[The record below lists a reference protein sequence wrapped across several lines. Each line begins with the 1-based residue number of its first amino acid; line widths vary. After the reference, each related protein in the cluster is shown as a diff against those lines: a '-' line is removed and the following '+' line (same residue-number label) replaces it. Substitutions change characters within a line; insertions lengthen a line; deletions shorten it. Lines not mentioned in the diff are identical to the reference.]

1 MPPVYAEKLVVKKLV
16 SVKRERG
23 SRMQKSVIYFKRT
36 LPEKVIQ
43 LLVSISNDA
52 FNNREGKIVG
62 NRESTYCLSYGG
74 DESMYGCLQL
84 GMLELEDN
92 KDFLRFV
99 CDWKWIDEEY
109 PEENYSVW
117 RIMEKSLKE

>member
-1 MPPVYAEKLVVKKLV
+1 M
-16 SVKRERG
+16 
-23 SRMQKSVIYFKRT
+23 IYFKRT

-84 GMLELEDN
+84 GDAGVGGQQ
-92 KDFLRFV
+92 RFFKV
-99 CDWKWIDEEY
+99 C
-109 PEENYSVW
+109 
-117 RIMEKSLKE
+117 M

>member
-1 MPPVYAEKLVVKKLV
+1 
-16 SVKRERG
+16 
-23 SRMQKSVIYFKRT
+23 MQKSVIYFKRT

-92 KDFLRFV
+92 IDFL
-99 CDWKWIDEEY
+99 
-109 PEENYSVW
+109 SVYVIGSGLMKNIRR
-117 RIMEKSLKE
+117 RITVYGE

>member
-23 SRMQKSVIYFKRT
+23 QRMHKSVISFKRT

-43 LLVSISNDA
+43 LLVSISHDA

-92 KDFLRFV
+92 KDFLKCV

>member
-1 MPPVYAEKLVVKKLV
+1 
-16 SVKRERG
+16 
-23 SRMQKSVIYFKRT
+23 MQKSVIYFKRT

-84 GMLELEDN
+84 GMLELGGK
-92 KDFLRFV
+92 KDFCRFV
-99 CDWKWIDEEY
+99 IEWNGIGEEY

>member
-1 MPPVYAEKLVVKKLV
+1 
-16 SVKRERG
+16 
-23 SRMQKSVIYFKRT
+23 MQKSVIYFKRT

-92 KDFLRFV
+92 KDFTPINEANFKL
-99 CDWKWIDEEY
+99 IEY
-109 PEENYSVW
+109 VFG
-117 RIMEKSLKE
+117 KK

>member
-1 MPPVYAEKLVVKKLV
+1 
-16 SVKRERG
+16 
-23 SRMQKSVIYFKRT
+23 MQKSVIYFKRT

-62 NRESTYCLSYGG
+62 NRESTYCL
-74 DESMYGCLQL
+74 YGCLQL

-92 KDFLRFV
+92 KDFLRCV

>member
-23 SRMQKSVIYFKRT
+23 QRMQKSVIYFKRT

-92 KDFLRFV
+92 KDFLRCV

>member
-1 MPPVYAEKLVVKKLV
+1 
-16 SVKRERG
+16 
-23 SRMQKSVIYFKRT
+23 MQKSVIYFKRT

-74 DESMYGCLQL
+74 DESM
-84 GMLELEDN
+84 
-92 KDFLRFV
+92 
-99 CDWKWIDEEY
+99 
-109 PEENYSVW
+109 
-117 RIMEKSLKE
+117 

>member
-1 MPPVYAEKLVVKKLV
+1 
-16 SVKRERG
+16 
-23 SRMQKSVIYFKRT
+23 MQKSVIYFKRT

-84 GMLELEDN
+84 GVYVIGSGLMKN
-92 KDFLRFV
+92 IRR
-99 CDWKWIDEEY
+99 
-109 PEENYSVW
+109 
-117 RIMEKSLKE
+117 RITVYGE

>member
-1 MPPVYAEKLVVKKLV
+1 
-16 SVKRERG
+16 
-23 SRMQKSVIYFKRT
+23 MQKSVIYFKRT

-62 NRESTYCLSYGG
+62 NRESAYCLSYGG

>member
-1 MPPVYAEKLVVKKLV
+1 
-16 SVKRERG
+16 
-23 SRMQKSVIYFKRT
+23 MQKSVIYFKRT

-92 KDFLRFV
+92 KDFLG
-99 CDWKWIDEEY
+99 
-109 PEENYSVW
+109 
-117 RIMEKSLKE
+117 

>member
-1 MPPVYAEKLVVKKLV
+1 
-16 SVKRERG
+16 
-23 SRMQKSVIYFKRT
+23 MQKSVIYFKRT

-92 KDFLRFV
+92 KDVYITQSYRR
-99 CDWKWIDEEY
+99 
-109 PEENYSVW
+109 ENGKTSS
-117 RIMEKSLKE
+117 RIYKKLGSTMIF

>member
-23 SRMQKSVIYFKRT
+23 LRMQKSVIYFKRT

-92 KDFLRFV
+92 KDFLKCV

>member
-1 MPPVYAEKLVVKKLV
+1 
-16 SVKRERG
+16 
-23 SRMQKSVIYFKRT
+23 MQKSVIYFKRT

-84 GMLELEDN
+84 GMLELEGVYVIGSGLMKN
-92 KDFLRFV
+92 IRR
-99 CDWKWIDEEY
+99 
-109 PEENYSVW
+109 
-117 RIMEKSLKE
+117 RITVYGE

>member
-92 KDFLRFV
+92 KDFLRCV